1 MTKQSNE
8 PTKRA
13 RKKDPAMNN
22 TTKASYLLSE
32 RNRYLLEVVAMFKKE
47 HRYPGRDANPG
58 ELDQAAAQFN
68 ARHREEISPKLEK
81 AKQLTLEKVQEAQAL
96 FEKLENDLAILLQ
109 DKEEQIKADLSGWR
123 DALSEA
129 YDEAMD
135 DFQLSSECLLEAPAS
150 DRPGPEDF
158 LQAGRLLIDLAIV
171 AAQLDELDQEEQ
183 VFYQLKKKAVMEG

>member
-1 MTKQSNE
+1 MT
-8 PTKRA
+8 
-13 RKKDPAMNN
+13 
-22 TTKASYLLSE
+22 
-32 RNRYLLEVVAMFKKE
+32 
-47 HRYPGRDANPG
+47 
-58 ELDQAAAQFN
+58 
-68 ARHREEISPKLEK
+68 
-81 AKQLTLEKVQEAQAL
+81 KQLTLEKVQEAQAL

-109 DKEEQIKADLSGWR
+109 DKEEQIKADLSGRR

-158 LQAGRLLIDLAIV
+158 LQAGRLLIDWAIV

-183 VFYQLKKKAVMEG
+183 AFYQLKKKAVKEG